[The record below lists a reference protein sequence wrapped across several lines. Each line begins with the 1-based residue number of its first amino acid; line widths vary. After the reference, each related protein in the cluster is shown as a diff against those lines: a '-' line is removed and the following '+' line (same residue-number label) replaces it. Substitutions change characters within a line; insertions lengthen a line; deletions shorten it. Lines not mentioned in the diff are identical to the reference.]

1 MKRIITILTI
11 ILFVSLAASA
21 QNKSNRGKEFWL
33 GYGFNYG
40 FFNDP
45 PVNQQQLAL
54 YISAEQAA
62 TVTVSINSTGWT
74 QTLNIPANTVN
85 ATILIP
91 KSGVNDARILTDGL
105 STKGIHIVSDVPV
118 AVYAHVYALMV
129 SGATMLMPV
138 ETWGYKYY
146 SVNYYQ
152 TKSNSNPA
160 DWYSWFYV
168 VATEDNTRVEIT
180 PSDTTKNGWLPGTT
194 HIVNLNKGETYNVFG
209 KAKFNTTADSA
220 SKDMTG
226 SKILSVAGNDNMCHP
241 VALFSG
247 SGGIR
252 MCPGDGGEFMQQ
264 QIFPSQAW
272 GTKYLTHHVLN
283 NTSTNINSTFRNY
296 YRICVQDPTTVV
308 LRNGVPMTGL
318 INNFFYEYMDSTGG
332 DYYTADKPILVSQ
345 YTPNKNQCWNNNN
358 TSYGDPEMIYV
369 SPIEQGQKSVL
380 FYTSSKFG
388 IDYVY
393 SNITL
398 PTTGIA
404 SLRVDGA
411 PITASRI
418 KVHPNK
424 PDYSVAFANLTN
436 IDMQHTITS
445 DSAFTAIVYGIGYFE
460 SYGYNVG
467 TNINNLNAIG
477 VIKNVNSTLSTPD
490 SFTCKT
496 TPFRVSIKTAYPLT
510 NINWKL
516 SQVANM
522 TPNTDS
528 IIANPVPVATEIINL
543 RTYYTYTLQ
552 QDFVITTP
560 GTYYLPVTYRNPE
573 IDGCN
578 NEETFNIEIIVLAG
592 PVSNFSYSA
601 ATCLKDTVFF
611 TGTSVPA
618 PYNIINYLWNFD
630 DATTQATV
638 NAQKKFVTAGPQNV
652 RYRIYADNGC
662 VGDTTKLLTIS
673 YSPTAVLG
681 VTPTTCAGD
690 SVLIS
695 DTSTIASGSIVSW
708 RYNFG
713 DGNTLV
719 RSINTNF
726 YHTYSLPGTY
736 TLSLVTV
743 SNNGCFSDT
752 AFKTVNVSAK
762 PVSLFGAGSSICA
775 RDSIL
780 ITDTSSISIGSIASW
795 RYNFGDGNTLVRTNN
810 TPFYHPYSTAGTFS
824 ISLVTISDLGCISD
838 TFRRTVIVN
847 DRPRSDFSISALNCL
862 RDTVYFNHIPPPPGS
877 YTITGY
883 LWNFDDAT
891 TQTSIDAQKKF
902 ATAGVQNIR
911 YRIFTTAGCT
921 GDTTKT
927 IIISESPIARLGI
940 TATLCA
946 DSVLVSDTSSIAMG
960 TIASWEYLF
969 GDGNTLI
976 RSVNTP
982 FYHQYALPGTYTIS
996 LITTSNLGCK
1006 SDTSKKTVSVT
1017 AKPLTDFTNSN
1028 INCFR
1033 DTVYFTHVTPPG
1045 IFNITGYLWNFDDAT
1060 TQSTID
1066 AKKKFTTA
1074 GVQNIRYR
1082 IFTAEGCI
1090 GDITKQ
1096 ITISPDPVANFGT
1109 NTPVC
1114 ASDSIFITDTSF
1126 VTSGAISNWR
1136 YNFGDGNTLVRNN
1149 NSPFYH
1155 NYLAAGPYS
1164 ISLVTASALGCVSDT
1179 MKRIVTIVPRPVTAF
1194 SFAGNLCTGSPVN
1207 FTSTFAPSPGA
1218 NWYWDFGDGNSTNIT
1233 IGNTVSHTYTTP
1245 QTNVIVK
1252 HVVKNA
1258 GGCISDT
1265 VFTTLAA
1272 INALPTASFNIKKD
1286 TVCETIPVA
1295 FTSSAT
1301 GVIAWNWNFGNGS
1314 GSSVPPFGRIY
1325 SSAGTY
1331 AVSLT
1336 VTGTGGCIS
1345 TPVSDLLIVNA
1356 KPIVNAGPDKTITGG
1371 GSVIL
1376 TASVTPASVYNYLWT
1391 PPTGLNNTTVLQPVA
1406 NPATTTTYILR
1417 AEDANS
1423 HCASTDDVLVK
1434 INPEVYIPNAFTP
1447 NGDAKNDRWI
1457 IPALIIYPN
1466 AEVTIFN
1473 RYGNIIVL
1481 TKNYA
1486 ANPWDGTFKGT
1497 QQPNG
1502 TYTYIIKLNDRF
1514 NQVFTGIVIII
1525 R

>member
-1 MKRIITILTI
+1 MKRIVTILTL
-11 ILFVSLAASA
+11 ILFVSFVASA
-21 QNKSNRGKEFWL
+21 QNKSNRGREFWL

-45 PVNQQQLAL
+45 PVNLQELAL

-62 TVTVSINSTGWT
+62 TVTVSINATGWT
-74 QTLNIPANTVN
+74 QTVNIPANTVN

-105 STKGIHIVSDVPV
+105 SAKGIHIISDVPV
-118 AVYAHVYALMV
+118 AVYAHVYALEV

-152 TKSNSNPA
+152 TKSQSNPR

-194 HIVNLNKGETYNVFG
+194 HTINLNKGEIYNVFG
-209 KAKFNTTADSA
+209 KAKFNTIADSA

-241 VALFSG
+241 VAVFSG

-308 LRNGVPMTGL
+308 LRNGLPMTGL
-318 INNFFYEYMDSTGG
+318 VNNFFYEYLDSTGG

-345 YTPNKNQCWNNNN
+345 YTPNKNQCWNFNSV
-358 TSYGDPEMIYV
+358 SYGDPEMIYV

-393 SNITL
+393 GNITL
-398 PTTGIA
+398 PTTGVS
-404 SLRVDGA
+404 SLLVDGL
-411 PITASRI
+411 PVSASKI

-424 PDYSVAFANLTN
+424 PDYSVAFANLGN
-436 IDMQHTITS
+436 VDNQHTITC

-477 VIKNVNSTLSTPD
+477 IIKNKNSMLSTPD
-490 SFTCKT
+490 SFTCKI
-496 TPFRVSIKTAYPLT
+496 TPFRVSIKTAYPLS

-516 SQVANM
+516 SQVAGM

-528 IIANPVPVATEIINL
+528 VIANPVPVATELINF
-543 RTYYTYTLQ
+543 RTYYIYTLQ
-552 QDFVITTP
+552 QDFIITTP
-560 GTYYLPVTYRNPE
+560 GNYYLPVTYRNPS

-578 NEETFNIEIIVLAG
+578 NEETAYIEIIVLAK
-592 PVSNFSYSA
+592 PVANFSTLALNCS
-601 ATCLKDTVFF
+601 KDTVFF
-611 TGTSVPA
+611 TGASVPA
-618 PYNIINYLWNFD
+618 PFNIVNYLWNFD
-630 DATTQATV
+630 DATTQNTA
-638 NAQKKFVTAGPQNV
+638 NARKLFTTFGIQNV
-652 RYRIYADNGC
+652 RYRVYADNGC
-662 VGDTTKLLTIS
+662 IGDTTKLLTIS
-673 YSPTAVLG
+673 SSPIAKLG
-681 VTPTTCAGD
+681 VTATTCAGD

-695 DTSTIASGSIVSW
+695 DTSSIASGSIVSW

-719 RSINTNF
+719 RSTNSNF

-736 TLSLVTV
+736 TVSLVTV
-743 SNNGCFSDT
+743 SNNGCFSDS
-752 AFKTVNVSAK
+752 AFKTVNVNAK
-762 PVSLFGAGSSICA
+762 PVSLFGAGSAICV
-775 RDSIL
+775 RDSVL

-795 RYNFGDGNTLVRTNN
+795 RYDFGDGNTLVRTTN

-824 ISLVTISDLGCISD
+824 ISLVTISNMGCKSD

-847 DRPRSDFSISALNCL
+847 DKPRSDFSISVLNCL
-862 RDTVYFNHIPPPPGS
+862 KDTVYFNHIPPPPGS

-891 TQTSIDAQKKF
+891 TQSTIDASKKF

-921 GDTTKT
+921 GDTTK
-927 IIISESPIARLGI
+927 IITLSESPIARLGV
-940 TATLCA
+940 TSTLCV
-946 DSVLVSDTSSIAMG
+946 DSVMVSDTSSIAAG
-960 TIASWEYLF
+960 AIASWEYLF

-982 FYHQYALPGTYTIS
+982 FYYRYTLPGTYTIS
-996 LITTSNLGCK
+996 LITTSALGCK

-1017 AKPLTDFTNSN
+1017 ARPLTNFTNTLV
-1028 INCFR
+1028 NCFR
-1033 DTVYFTHVTPPG
+1033 DTVYFTHVNPPG
-1045 IFNITGYLWNFDDAT
+1045 TFNITGYLWNFDDAS

-1074 GVQNIRYR
+1074 GLQNIRYR

-1109 NTPVC
+1109 NTPIC
-1114 ASDSIFITDTSF
+1114 ASDSIFITDTSS
-1126 VTSGAISNWR
+1126 VASGTINSWR
-1136 YNFGDGNTLVRNN
+1136 YNFGDLNTLVRNN
-1149 NSPFYH
+1149 NTPFYH
-1155 NYLAAGPYS
+1155 NYLAAGPYT
-1164 ISLVTASALGCVSDT
+1164 ISLVTTSALGCVSDT
-1179 MKRIVTIVPRPVTAF
+1179 MRRFVTIAPRPVTAF
-1194 SFAGNLCTGSPVN
+1194 GFTGNLCTGTAVN
-1207 FTSTFAPSPGA
+1207 FTSTFAAATGA
-1218 NWYWDFGDGNSTNIT
+1218 SWYWNFGDGNSTNIT
-1233 IGNTVSHTYTTP
+1233 TGNTISHTYITP
-1245 QTNVIVK
+1245 QTNVVVK
-1252 HVVKNA
+1252 HVVKNIN
-1258 GGCISDT
+1258 GCISDT
-1265 VFTTLAA
+1265 AFTTLPA
-1272 INALPTASFNIKKD
+1272 INALPTALFSIKKD

-1301 GVIAWNWNFGNGS
+1301 GVTAWSWNFGNGT
-1314 GSSVPPFGRIY
+1314 GTAAPPFTRIY
-1325 SSAGTY
+1325 NTAGTY
-1331 AVSLT
+1331 PVSLT
-1336 VTGTGGCIS
+1336 VTSAGGCTSAPANDIL
-1345 TPVSDLLIVNA
+1345 TVNV
-1356 KPIVNAGPDKTITGG
+1356 KPQVNAGPDKTIAGG

-1376 TASVTPASVYNYLWT
+1376 TASITPVSVYNYLWT
-1391 PPTGLNNTTVLQPVA
+1391 PAAGLNNATVLQPVA
-1406 NPATTTTYILR
+1406 NPANNTTYILL
-1417 AEDANS
+1417 AEDVS
-1423 HCASTDDVLVK
+1423 THCFSTDDVLVK

-1447 NGDAKNDRWI
+1447 NGDTKNDKWI
-1457 IPALIIYPN
+1457 IPSLVIYPG
-1466 AEVTIFN
+1466 AEVIIFN
-1473 RYGNIIVL
+1473 RYGNIIMF

-1486 ANPWDGTFKGT
+1486 ANPWDGTFKGV
-1497 QQPNG
+1497 QQQNG

-1514 NQVFTGIVIII
+1514 NQIFTGTVTIL